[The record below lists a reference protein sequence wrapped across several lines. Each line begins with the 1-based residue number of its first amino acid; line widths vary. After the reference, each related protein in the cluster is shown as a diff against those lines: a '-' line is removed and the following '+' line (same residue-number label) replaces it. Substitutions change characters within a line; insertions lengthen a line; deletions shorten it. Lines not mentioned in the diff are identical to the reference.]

1 MLGDCSLESCLKP
14 PPPPSSMLP
23 VLTRLT
29 RNRPFLVREF
39 VFPVVVVV
47 VPVSVE

>member
-1 MLGDCSLESCLKP
+1 MLGDCSLESCLK
-14 PPPPSSMLP
+14 PPPSSMLP